1 MIIKV
6 RKAERSCHA
15 VQPSFKT
22 SKDNRSLV
30 AVEVLEVVDDVAPGL
45 ISVAHIYT
53 NIQSYFELCS
63 LTNLFVQFTRVLCI
77 WVEIIV

>member
-6 RKAERSCHA
+6 RKVERSCHA

-30 AVEVLEVVDDVAPGL
+30 AVEV
-45 ISVAHIYT
+45 
-53 NIQSYFELCS
+53 
-63 LTNLFVQFTRVLCI
+63 
-77 WVEIIV
+77 